1 MARKN
6 FRRTMPPKLA
16 DTNGQIERLWQSVSE
31 QCVSIASSIDTTPPE
46 MISHVVRARWL
57 RELRKTSVALT
68 ILVNRLT
75 SGPVAIAARP
85 STQRGG

>member
-1 MARKN
+1 MARKKS
-6 FRRTMPPKLA
+6 RGAMPPKLA

-46 MISHVVRARWL
+46 MIPHVIRARWL
-57 RELRKTSVALT
+57 RELRKTDVALAL
-68 ILVNRLT
+68 LVNRLM

-85 STQRGG
+85 RTQRER